1 MGLCTI
7 EAKTPIGSKLVF
19 EKRIN
24 VNWRITNARAVVGS
38 QVHHDAEWNITKR
51 AIKTFLRCIE
61 KLLKTLRLNLATC
74 AILLRTTKRNS

>member
-24 VNWRITNARAVVGS
+24 GNWRITNARAVVGS
-38 QVHHDAEWNITKR
+38 QVHHDAE
-51 AIKTFLRCIE
+51 
-61 KLLKTLRLNLATC
+61 
-74 AILLRTTKRNS
+74 